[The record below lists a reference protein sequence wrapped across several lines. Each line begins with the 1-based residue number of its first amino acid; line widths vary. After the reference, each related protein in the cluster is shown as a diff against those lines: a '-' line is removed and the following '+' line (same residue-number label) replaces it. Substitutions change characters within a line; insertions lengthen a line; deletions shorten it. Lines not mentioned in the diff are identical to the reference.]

1 MVKIKLVDQQIES
14 IVIDELKLA
23 YELNVEPNQI
33 DCSDM
38 VIDPDQNLLDSIK
51 RVLCYYMTRDDYE
64 QWEAGSVERTSSET
78 AFTIAVES
86 DQIDRVVEDDLK
98 IVCQSPRPEGR
109 GFPRSRMNYKPESC
123 GSFGVIEPDV
133 SLLSAVETVLQ
144 YYMVEQDYLEWK
156 ESVK

>member
-14 IVIDELKLA
+14 IVIDALKLA
-23 YELNVEPNQI
+23 YALNI
-33 DCSDM
+33 DSIWLD
-38 VIDPDQNLLDSIK
+38 VGIDQDQNLLDSIK
-51 RVLCYYMTRDDYE
+51 RVLCYYMTRDEYE
-64 QWEAGSVERTSSET
+64 QWEASSTEHASSET

-98 IVCQSPRPEGR
+98 IVYE
-109 GFPRSRMNYKPESC
+109 MNYKPERC

-144 YYMVEQDYLEWK
+144 YYMSEPDYKQWK
-156 ESVK
+156 ESLND

>member
-14 IVIDELKLA
+14 IVIDALKLA
-23 YELNVEPNQI
+23 YALNINSIWLDVGI
-33 DCSDM
+33 DQ
-38 VIDPDQNLLDSIK
+38 DQNLLDSIK

-98 IVCQSPRPEGR
+98 IVYE
-109 GFPRSRMNYKPESC
+109 MNYKPESC
-123 GSFGVIEPDV
+123 GSFGVIGPDV

-156 ESVK
+156 ESLK

>member
-1 MVKIKLVDQQIES
+1 MAKIKLVDQQIES
-14 IVIDELKLA
+14 IVIDDLKLA
-23 YELNVEPNQI
+23 YAMNIEPNRI

-64 QWEAGSVERTSSET
+64 QWEAGSVKQTSSET

-98 IVCQSPRPEGR
+98 IVYE
-109 GFPRSRMNYKPESC
+109 MNYKPESC
-123 GSFGVIEPDV
+123 GVYGMSQPDTELMSSV
-133 SLLSAVETVLQ
+133 DQLLQ
-144 YYMVEQDYLEWK
+144 YYMSEPDYKQWK
-156 ESVK
+156 ESLND

>member
-14 IVIDELKLA
+14 IVIDDLKLA
-23 YELNVEPNQI
+23 YVLNIEPNRI

-64 QWEAGSVERTSSET
+64 QWEAGSVEQTSSET

-98 IVCQSPRPEGR
+98 IVYE
-109 GFPRSRMNYKPESC
+109 MNYKPESC
-123 GSFGVIEPDV
+123 GVYGMSQPDTELMSSV
-133 SLLSAVETVLQ
+133 DQLLQ
-144 YYMVEQDYLEWK
+144 YYMSEPDYKQWK
-156 ESVK
+156 ESLND

>member
-1 MVKIKLVDQQIES
+1 MAKIKLVDQQIES
-14 IVIDELKLA
+14 IVIDDLKLA
-23 YELNVEPNQI
+23 YAMNIEPNRI

-64 QWEAGSVERTSSET
+64 QWEAGSVEQTSSET

-98 IVCQSPRPEGR
+98 IVYE
-109 GFPRSRMNYKPESC
+109 MNYKPESC
-123 GSFGVIEPDV
+123 GVYGMSQPDTELV
-133 SLLSAVETVLQ
+133 SSVDQLLQ
-144 YYMVEQDYLEWK
+144 YYMSEPDYKQWK
-156 ESVK
+156 ESLND

>member
-14 IVIDELKLA
+14 IVIDDLKLA
-23 YELNVEPNQI
+23 YELNVEPNRI

-64 QWEAGSVERTSSET
+64 QWEAGSVEQTSSET

-98 IVCQSPRPEGR
+98 IVYE
-109 GFPRSRMNYKPESC
+109 MNYKPESC
-123 GSFGVIEPDV
+123 GVYGMSQPDTELMSSV
-133 SLLSAVETVLQ
+133 DQLLQ
-144 YYMVEQDYLEWK
+144 YYMSEPDYKQWK
-156 ESVK
+156 ESLND

>member
-1 MVKIKLVDQQIES
+1 MIKIKLVDRQIES
-14 IVIDELKLA
+14 IVIDDLKLA
-23 YELNVEPNQI
+23 YAMNIEPNRI

-38 VIDPDQNLLDSIK
+38 AIDPDQNLLDSIK

-98 IVCQSPRPEGR
+98 IVCQSPRPKGQ
-109 GFPRSRMNYKPESC
+109 GLWS
-123 GSFGVIEPDV
+123 
-133 SLLSAVETVLQ
+133 
-144 YYMVEQDYLEWK
+144 
-156 ESVK
+156 

>member
-1 MVKIKLVDQQIES
+1 MAKIKLVDQQIES
-14 IVIDELKLA
+14 IVIDDLKLA
-23 YELNVEPNQI
+23 YAMNIEPNRI

-64 QWEAGSVERTSSET
+64 QWEAGSVEQTSSET

-98 IVCQSPRPEGR
+98 IVYE
-109 GFPRSRMNYKPESC
+109 MNYKPESC
-123 GSFGVIEPDV
+123 GVYGMSQPDTELV
-133 SLLSAVETVLQ
+133 SSVDQLLQ
-144 YYMVEQDYLEWK
+144 YYMSEPDYKQWK
-156 ESVK
+156 ESLK